1 MALWKIISLVVPP
14 SARNEAQEIESGKNW
29 DMNED
34 VNELLEE
41 DEEPT
46 TQELLDLNP
55 QEIQMN
61 EEDEEEPGGK

>member
-1 MALWKIISLVVPP
+1 
-14 SARNEAQEIESGKNW
+14 
-29 DMNED
+29 MNED